1 MVRTMNASSGTEA
14 TEQHTRPPGVTG
26 RESYS
31 SVLLTAFSALGLKK
45 LLNDTINI

>member
-1 MVRTMNASSGTEA
+1 MVRTMNASSGTE
-14 TEQHTRPPGVTG
+14 TTKQHIHSPGVTG

-31 SVLLTAFSALGLKK
+31 SVLLTAFSTLGLKK